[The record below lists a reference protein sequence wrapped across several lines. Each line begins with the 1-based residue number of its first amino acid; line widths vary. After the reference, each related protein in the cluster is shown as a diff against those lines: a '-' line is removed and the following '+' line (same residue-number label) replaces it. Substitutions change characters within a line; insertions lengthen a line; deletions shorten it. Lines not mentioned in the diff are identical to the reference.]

1 MLPSVIVEIW
11 PAMKP
16 SLIILMG
23 QDRLTAPRTVSVELQ
38 KTVRIRMAGTQE
50 RLHINCVISG

>member
-38 KTVRIRMAGTQE
+38 KTVRIRMAGGQV